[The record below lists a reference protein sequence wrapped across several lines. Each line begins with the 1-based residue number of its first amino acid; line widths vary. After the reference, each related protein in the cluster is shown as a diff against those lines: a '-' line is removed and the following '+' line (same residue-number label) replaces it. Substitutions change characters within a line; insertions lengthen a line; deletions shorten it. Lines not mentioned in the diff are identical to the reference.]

1 MDTKYKEVH
10 GDSTLY
16 AGMFSHVGDQEA
28 SGYVSDCIDD
38 GGRVWRNPE
47 AARAQKDYVNSSS
60 RDMFLGAMLGG
71 SVIDHIKMLGYVT
84 GTGGLISPESSD
96 GRNKL
101 GILGFAQLIAC
112 IPTLKLKMHFA
123 GWRIVWYFLL
133 NWLRG
138 PLALIEALT
147 VYKHYQ
153 LNLVYATL
161 MLNRQHG
168 VGKLWEPYVLKV
180 LETIRG
186 KEDAVLYYLKDDLEK
201 LEEEANRSRAS
212 RQNAL
217 NEHPT
222 WNWYFWTPGCDIT
235 WLGRLYPEQIYVEWT
250 RAAADYLSKV
260 KSRL

>member
-1 MDTKYKEVH
+1 MNPKYKEVH

-16 AGMFSHVGDQEA
+16 AGMFSHVGDYEA
-28 SGYVSDCIDD
+28 SLYVSQCIDRD
-38 GGRVWRNPE
+38 GRVWRNPE
-47 AARAQKDYVNSSS
+47 AAIAQKDYPNSSS

-71 SVIDHIKMLGYVT
+71 STIDHILMLRYVVK
-84 GTGGLISPESSD
+84 TGGLITPSSTD

-101 GILGFAQLIAC
+101 GVLGFAQLIAC

-123 GWRIVWYFLL
+123 GWRIIWYFLL

-168 VGKLWEPYVLKV
+168 VGKLWEKHVLKAF
-180 LETIRG
+180 ETIRG
-186 KEDAVLYYLKDDLEK
+186 MEDAVLYYLKGDLQK
-201 LEEEANRSRAS
+201 LQEEANRSKAARN
-212 RQNAL
+212 NAL
-217 NEHPT
+217 NDHPT

-235 WLGRLYPEQIYVEWT
+235 WFGRLYPDQIYVEWT
-250 RAAADYLSKV
+250 RAAADHLNKAQQE
-260 KSRL
+260 